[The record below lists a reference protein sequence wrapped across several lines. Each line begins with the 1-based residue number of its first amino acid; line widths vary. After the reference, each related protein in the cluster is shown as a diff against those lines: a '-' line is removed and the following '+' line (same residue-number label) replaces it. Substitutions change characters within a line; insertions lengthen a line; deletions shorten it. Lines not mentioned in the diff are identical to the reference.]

1 MGNCR
6 HVNRTPQYSLTC
18 NAVRGKIKETKMEEI
33 PHGKD
38 GAGALYQEVKKPS
51 AIPIWGFGAVWLL
64 WCLFGP
70 MRRLSDLL
78 LCAGV
83 SLLAYGLLRIK
94 CKPEVIRVETVP
106 DTGDAQ
112 LDETIRKG
120 RESLKKI
127 RALNDAIPDK
137 KLSSRLD
144 ELESLT
150 GKIFAEVEA
159 DPKKLPQIRR
169 FMNYYLPTTLTLLE
183 RYARLQR
190 AAGAGEN
197 IGQAMAKIEQMI
209 DTVVVAF
216 RKQLDALF
224 ASEVM
229 DITADVAVME
239 QMMASQGLTDK
250 QDFS

>member
-1 MGNCR
+1 M
-6 HVNRTPQYSLTC
+6 TPLKQ
-18 NAVRGKIKETKMEEI
+18 I
-33 PHGKD
+33 
-38 GAGALYQEVKKPS
+38 KKPS
-51 AIPIWGFGAVWLL
+51 AVPVWGFGAVWLL

-70 MRRLSDLL
+70 MKRLSDLL

-83 SLLAYGLLRIK
+83 SALTYALLRRK
-94 CKPEVIRVETVP
+94 FKPEVIEVETAP
-106 DTGDAQ
+106 DTGNTQ
-112 LDETIRKG
+112 LDETIRQG
-120 RESLKKI
+120 REALKKI
-127 RALNDAIPDK
+127 RALNDAIPDR
-137 KLSSRLD
+137 KLSARLD
-144 ELESLT
+144 EMESLT

-183 RYARLQR
+183 RYTRLQK
-190 AAGAGEN
+190 ASGGEN
-197 IGQAMAKIEQMI
+197 VTQAMEKIEQMI

-239 QMMASQGLTDK
+239 QMMASQGLTNQ